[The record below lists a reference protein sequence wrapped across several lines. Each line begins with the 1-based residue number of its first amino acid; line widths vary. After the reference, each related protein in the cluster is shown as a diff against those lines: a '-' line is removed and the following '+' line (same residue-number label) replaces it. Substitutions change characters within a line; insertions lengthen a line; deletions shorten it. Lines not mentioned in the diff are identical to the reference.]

1 MTRALLTIALVSL
14 STSVAHAHP
23 IEFGVM
29 TLTERQDGAYDL
41 ELRFSGGE
49 DTREPAA
56 PWLDEGCRLDDV
68 VDIPLDYGLH
78 VRGLLRCEDGLL
90 GKRIGVRGLD
100 GTDIEVPMTITS
112 RNGHVQTSI
121 FSTDHARE
129 RVEANPSRSRVL
141 GRYLLLGV
149 EHIAIGI
156 DHLLLVLGLLLASRR
171 LSELV
176 ATITSF
182 TVGHSVTLA
191 LASLDLVHLAGPPVE
206 ACIALSLV
214 LLAVSLI
221 RRDEAHRASP
231 PLLAITFGL
240 LHGFG
245 FAGALADIGLPPA
258 ALGLSLFGFNLGVEL
273 GQLGFVAIVLA
284 IGAIGRRLLP
294 ESNAD
299 RVALALPEMIG
310 ALATF
315 FLLERLVALGA

>member
-1 MTRALLTIALVSL
+1 MKRFASVLALAALV
-14 STSVAHAHP
+14 TSPAAAHP

-29 TLTERQDGAYDL
+29 TLTERSDGAYDL

-56 PWLDEGCRLDDV
+56 PWLDESCRLDDV
-68 VDIPLDYGLH
+68 IDIPLDYGLH
-78 VRGLLRCEDGLL
+78 IRGRLRCEGGLL
-90 GKRIGVRGLD
+90 GKPIGIRGLE
-100 GTDIEVPMTITS
+100 GTDIEVPMTISS
-112 RNGHVQTSI
+112 RNGHVQSSI
-121 FSTDHARE
+121 FSSEHARE
-129 RVEANPSRSRVL
+129 RVEAHPSQTRVL
-141 GRYLLLGV
+141 QRYLLLGI
-149 EHIAIGI
+149 EHIAIGV
-156 DHLLLVLGLLLASRR
+156 DHLLLVLGLLLASRK
-171 LSELV
+171 LAELV

-182 TVGHSVTLA
+182 TVGHSITLA
-191 LASLDLVHLAGPPVE
+191 VASLGWVHVPGPPVE

-214 LLAVSLI
+214 LLAVSLV

-245 FAGALADIGLPPA
+245 FAGALADIGLPA
-258 ALGLSLFGFNLGVEL
+258 SALGISLLGFNLGVEL

-284 IGAIGRRLLP
+284 LGAIGRRVLS
-294 ESNAD
+294 ESSVERAK
-299 RVALALPEMIG
+299 LALPEGIG